1 MSESFVPRMTR
12 TFSASFLYWAGLGLA
27 AAPGYAQTTAG
38 DAPSSEP
45 ILEIDAG
52 PTESEA
58 PAPPPAPEAA
68 FAEPPAAERASEAAP
83 EHEPSASEDPVEI
96 TIAGTR
102 VSRTPGSAQVIRQDQ
117 LERFEYDDPHAALV
131 KVPGVYVRQEDGVGL
146 RPNIGIRGGN
156 PDRSKKVTLMEDG
169 VLFGPAPYSAPA
181 AYYFP
186 LLTRM
191 VAIKVIKGPSAIA
204 FGPQT
209 VGGAIDFMTRAIP
222 VAPSGALDLGLG
234 QYGYTKAHAH
244 FGASN
249 EQFGFVVEGI
259 RLHNDGF
266 KELGG
271 ADTGFTRNEWMVKTS
286 YLLDP
291 RSPMG
296 HQFQLKLGYSDEI
309 SNETYLGLTDDDFR
323 ENPNLRYPASSLD
336 QMRNHRS
343 SLVLSH
349 EVGAAD
355 ASWKLSSHAYRHDY
369 ARAWRKLNRFRGAS
383 ISNVL
388 TDPENPANAEYYA
401 VLTGEADSV
410 TAGQTLLIGP
420 NDRRFVSEGIASK
433 LEFQASTGPL
443 EHRVEAGAR
452 LHYDSIA
459 RRHSESGYLMQG
471 GELVPEDSATSITT
485 ANEASTLALALY
497 GMDAVSWHDLTVTP
511 GLRAEVI
518 GSEVT
523 DHIQGDASSHSLV
536 ALMPGVGAFYALTE
550 HFGLLG
556 GVYRGFS
563 PPPPGQS
570 DAEPEY
576 SLNYEAGARL
586 SAGRSQL
593 EAIGFYNDYENLTN
607 ICTFS
612 GGCSDADLD
621 RQFDAGAARIYGF
634 EAYLAHDFVWG
645 SVRFPLTGAY
655 THTRGEFDTTF
666 TSADPIYGSVQE
678 GDEIPYLPRH
688 QASGTFAVEW
698 SHAGASVAANYVSQM
713 REEASNEP
721 YADSLVT
728 DDLFTLD
735 VGSKVMPVAWL
746 TIYGNVR
753 NLFDTQKIASRR
765 PYGVRPN
772 APRWVQIGA
781 KLSF

>member
-1 MSESFVPRMTR
+1 MPQSSLSRVKR
-12 TFSASFLYWAGLGLA
+12 TLPVRVLCFASIGFCASRA
-27 AAPGYAQTTAG
+27 FAQT
-38 DAPSSEP
+38 
-45 ILEIDAG
+45 
-52 PTESEA
+52 
-58 PAPPPAPEAA
+58 PA
-68 FAEPPAAERASEAAP
+68 EAAP
-83 EHEPSASEDPVEI
+83 ESEPVLEIDTGPNAPAESEPPADPASGSSAGPAPVSPLPIAEPVEI

-102 VSRTPGSAQVIRQDQ
+102 VARTPGSAQVIKKDQ

-131 KVPGVYVRQEDGVGL
+131 QVPGVYVRQEDGVGL

-209 VGGAIDFMTRAIP
+209 VGGAIDFVTRSIP

-249 EQFGFVVEGI
+249 EQFGFVVEGV

-271 ADTGFTRNEWMVKTS
+271 ADTGSTRNEWMVKTS

-291 RSPMG
+291 QSPAG
-296 HQFQLKLGYSDEI
+296 HQFQLKLGYSDEV
-309 SNETYLGLTDDDFR
+309 SNETYLGLTDADFQ

-336 QMRNHRS
+336 QMRNHRTAF
-343 SLVLSH
+343 VLSH
-349 EVGAAD
+349 QVGAAD
-355 ASWKLSSHAYRHDY
+355 ASWQLTSSAYRQDY
-369 ARAWRKLNRFRGAS
+369 AREWRKLNRFRGAS
-383 ISNVL
+383 ISDVL
-388 TDPENPANAEYYA
+388 ADPESPANAEYYA

-410 TAGQTLLIGP
+410 TAGQSLLIGP
-420 NDRRFVSEGIASK
+420 NDRRFVSEGITSK
-433 LEFQASTGPL
+433 LEISASSGPL

-452 LHYDSIA
+452 LHYDSIV
-459 RRHSESGYLMQG
+459 RHHSERGYLMQDG
-471 GELVPEDSATSITT
+471 SLVPEDSVTSVTT
-485 ANEASTLALALY
+485 ANEASTLALALH

-511 GLRAEVI
+511 GMRIEII
-518 GSEVT
+518 GSELE
-523 DHIQGDASSHSLV
+523 DHLENERSTHSLV
-536 ALMPGVGAFYALTE
+536 ALMPGVGAYYALTTN
-550 HFGLLG
+550 FGLLS

-563 PPPPGQS
+563 PPPPGES
-570 DAEPEY
+570 DAAPEY

-586 SAGRSQL
+586 SDGRNQL

-621 RQFDAGAARIYGF
+621 RQFDAGAARIYGV
-634 EAYLAHDFVWG
+634 EAYLAHEFVWG
-645 SVRFPLTGAY
+645 SVRFPITGAY

-666 TSADPIYGSVQE
+666 TSADPIYGAVQA

-688 QASGTFAVEW
+688 QASGTLAVEW
-698 SHAGASVAANYVSQM
+698 S
-713 REEASNEP
+713 
-721 YADSLVT
+721 
-728 DDLFTLD
+728 
-735 VGSKVMPVAWL
+735 
-746 TIYGNVR
+746 
-753 NLFDTQKIASRR
+753 
-765 PYGVRPN
+765 
-772 APRWVQIGA
+772 
-781 KLSF
+781 

>member
-1 MSESFVPRMTR
+1 MIESLVPRVERMLP
-12 TFSASFLYWAGLGLA
+12 ASLLGLTSLCLGALPVSAETPGDHAQSSEPPLEIEAGPNGPDADATPPTEA
-27 AAPGYAQTTAG
+27 AAPITDDPAQA
-38 DAPSSEP
+38 
-45 ILEIDAG
+45 
-52 PTESEA
+52 
-58 PAPPPAPEAA
+58 PPAPT
-68 FAEPPAAERASEAAP
+68 
-83 EHEPSASEDPVEI
+83 EDPVEI

-102 VSRTPGSAQVIRQDQ
+102 VARTPGSAQVIKQDQ
-117 LERFEYDDPHAALV
+117 LERFEYDDPHAALM

-209 VGGAIDFMTRAIP
+209 VGGAIDFITRSIP
-222 VAPSGALDLGLG
+222 ATPSGALDLGLG

-286 YLLDP
+286 YLIDP
-291 RSPMG
+291 QAPMG
-296 HQFQLKLGYSDEI
+296 HQFQLKLGYSDEV
-309 SNETYLGLTDDDFR
+309 SNETYLGLTDDDFD
-323 ENPNLRYPASSLD
+323 ENPNLRYAASNLD
-336 QMRNHRS
+336 QMKNHRT

-349 EVGAAD
+349 EVGAPD
-355 ASWKLSSHAYRHDY
+355 ASWKLSSNAYRNDY

-383 ISNVL
+383 VADVL
-388 TDPENPANAEYYA
+388 ADPESPANAEYYA
-401 VLTGEADSV
+401 VLTGESDSV

-420 NDRRFVSEGIASK
+420 NDRRFVSEGVASK
-433 LEFQASTGPL
+433 LEVQARTGPL

-452 LHYDSIA
+452 LHYDSIS
-459 RRHSESGYLMQG
+459 RRHSETGYLMQDG
-471 GELVPEDSATSITT
+471 SLVPEDRAVSFT
-485 ANEASTLALALY
+485 AVNEASTLALALY
-497 GMDAVSWHDLTVTP
+497 GMDAVSWHDLTLTP
-511 GLRAEVI
+511 GMRVEII
-518 GSEVT
+518 GSELT
-523 DHIQGDASSHSLV
+523 DHLAREQSTNSLV
-536 ALMPGVGAFYALTE
+536 ALMPGAGAYYAIIE
-550 HFGLLG
+550 DFGLLG

-563 PPPPGQS
+563 PPPPGES
-570 DAEPEY
+570 DAAPEY
-576 SLNYEAGARL
+576 SLNYEAGARF
-586 SAGRSQL
+586 SGGRSQL

-634 EAYLAHDFVWG
+634 EAYLGHDFIWG
-645 SVRFPLTGAY
+645 SVRFPVTGAY
-655 THTRGEFDTTF
+655 THTRGVFDTTF
-666 TSADPIYGSVQE
+666 TSADPIYGDVQD

-688 QASGTFAVEW
+688 QASGTLAVEW
-698 SHAGASVAANYVSQM
+698 SHAGASVAANYVSEM
-713 REEASNEP
+713 REEAGSTP
-721 YADSLVT
+721 YEDSLVT

-735 VGSKVMPVAWL
+735 VGSKVMPVKWL
-746 TIYGNVR
+746 TVYGNVR
-753 NLFDTQKIASRR
+753 NLFDTQSIASRR
-765 PYGVRPN
+765 PYGARPN

>member
-1 MSESFVPRMTR
+1 MSEPLVPRVKR
-12 TFSASFLYWAGLGLA
+12 TLPASFFCLAGIGLA
-27 AAPGYAQTTAG
+27 AAPVSAQTSDADAG
-38 DAPSSEP
+38 V
-45 ILEIDAG
+45 LEIDAG
-52 PTESEA
+52 PTSGEAEAAPPAEA
-58 PAPPPAPEAA
+58 PEGAG
-68 FAEPPAAERASEAAP
+68 EAAP
-83 EHEPSASEDPVEI
+83 ESPAPAEDPVEI

-102 VSRTPGSAQVIRQDQ
+102 VARTPGSAQVIRQDQ
-117 LERFEYDDPHAALV
+117 LERFEYDDPHAALM

-209 VGGAIDFMTRAIP
+209 VGGAIDFVTRSIP

-249 EQFGFVVEGI
+249 EQFGFVVEGL

-291 RSPMG
+291 QAPAG
-296 HQFQLKLGYSDEI
+296 HQFQLKLGYSDEV
-309 SNETYLGLTDDDFR
+309 SNETYLGLTDDDFS

-336 QMRNHRS
+336 QMRNHRT

-349 EVGAAD
+349 EVGAPD
-355 ASWKLSSHAYRHDY
+355 ASWKLSSNAYRNDY

-383 ISNVL
+383 VSDVL
-388 TDPENPANAEYYA
+388 ADPESPLNAEYYA

-410 TAGQTLLIGP
+410 TSGQTLLIGP
-420 NDRRFVSEGIASK
+420 NDRRFVSEGVSSK
-433 LEFQASTGPL
+433 LEFQASTGPF
-443 EHRVEAGAR
+443 EHRVETGAR

-459 RRHSESGYLMQG
+459 RRHSESGYLMLDG
-471 GELVPEDSATSITT
+471 SLVPEDSATSVTT
-485 ANEASTLALALY
+485 ANEASTLALALH
-497 GMDAVSWHDLTVTP
+497 GMDAVSWRDLTVTP
-511 GLRAEVI
+511 GMRIEII
-518 GSEVT
+518 GSELV
-523 DHIQGDASSHSLV
+523 DHVARDESTHSLV
-536 ALMPGVGAFYALTE
+536 ALMPGVGAYYALTQG
-550 HFGLLG
+550 FGLLG

-563 PPPPGQS
+563 PPPPGES
-570 DAEPEY
+570 DAAPEY

-586 SAGRSQL
+586 SDGRSQL

-612 GGCSDADLD
+612 GGCSDAELD

-645 SVRFPLTGAY
+645 SVRFPVTGAY
-655 THTRGEFDTTF
+655 THTRGVFDTTF
-666 TSADPIYGSVQE
+666 TSADPIYGNVQE

-698 SHAGASVAANYVSQM
+698 SHAGASVAANYVSEM
-713 REEASNEP
+713 REEAGSTP
-721 YADSLVT
+721 YEDSLVT

-735 VGSKVMPVAWL
+735 VGSKVMPLKWL
-746 TIYGNVR
+746 SIYGNVR
-753 NLFDTQKIASRR
+753 NLLDTQNIASRR
-765 PYGVRPN
+765 PYGARPN

>member
-1 MSESFVPRMTR
+1 MSEPLFPRVRPTLPACFLGVSCLWLGVP
-12 TFSASFLYWAGLGLA
+12 SAS
-27 AAPGYAQTTAG
+27 AQPPAEP
-38 DAPSSEP
+38 APSVEAP
-45 ILEIDAG
+45 LEIDAG
-52 PTESEA
+52 PSEA
-58 PAPPPAPEAA
+58 PASTIDAEVATAPGEPAPA
-68 FAEPPAAERASEAAP
+68 PAA
-83 EHEPSASEDPVEI
+83 EDPVEI

-102 VSRTPGSAQVIRQDQ
+102 LARTPGSAQVIKRDQ

-131 KVPGVYVRQEDGVGL
+131 QVPGVYIRQEDGVGL

-191 VAIKVIKGPSAIA
+191 VAIRVIKGPSAIA

-209 VGGAIDFMTRAIP
+209 VGGAIDFVTRSIP
-222 VAPSGALDLGLG
+222 TLPSGALDLGLG
-234 QYGYTKAHAH
+234 AYGYTKAHAH

-259 RLHNDGF
+259 RLHNDGY

-291 RSPMG
+291 QTPMG
-296 HQFQLKLGYSDEI
+296 HQFQFKLGYSDEV
-309 SNETYLGLTDDDFR
+309 SNETYLGLTDDDFH
-323 ENPNLRYPASSLD
+323 ENPNLRYPASGLD
-336 QMRNHRS
+336 QMRNHRTS
-343 SLVLSH
+343 FVLSH
-349 EVGAAD
+349 EVGAED
-355 ASWKLSSHAYRHDY
+355 ASWKLSNTAYRNDY
-369 ARAWRKLNRFRGAS
+369 ARVWRKLNRFRDAS
-383 ISNVL
+383 IADVL
-388 TDPENPANAEYYA
+388 ADPESPSNAEYYA

-420 NDRRFVSEGIASK
+420 NDRRFVSEGVSSK
-433 LEFQASTGPL
+433 LELQARTGPL

-452 LHYDSIA
+452 LHYDSIT
-459 RRHSESGYLMQG
+459 RRHSESGYLMQNG
-471 GELVPEDSATSITT
+471 SLVPEDSATSVTT
-485 ANEASTLALALY
+485 ANEASTLALALH

-511 GLRAEVI
+511 GMRLEVI
-518 GSEVT
+518 GSELS
-523 DHIQGDASSHSLV
+523 DHVGGGASSHTFV
-536 ALMPGVGAFYALTE
+536 ALMPGVGAYYELIDG
-550 HFGLLG
+550 FGLLG

-563 PPPPGQS
+563 PPPPGES
-570 DAEPEY
+570 EMEPEY
-576 SLNYEAGARL
+576 SLNYEAGARV
-586 SAGRSQL
+586 SGGKSQL

-634 EAYLAHDFVWG
+634 EAYLTHEFVWG
-645 SVRFPLTGAY
+645 SVRFPITGAY
-655 THTRGEFDTTF
+655 THTRGVFDTTF
-666 TSADPIYGSVQE
+666 TSSDPIYGEVEQ

-698 SHAGASVAANYVSQM
+698 SHAGASIAANYVSEM
-713 REEASNEP
+713 REEAGSAAYE
-721 YADSLVT
+721 DSVVT
-728 DDLFTLD
+728 EDLFTVD
-735 VGSKVMPVAWL
+735 VGSKVMPVKWL
-746 TIYGNVR
+746 TVYGNVR
-753 NLFDTQKIASRR
+753 NLFDTQRIASRR
-765 PYGVRPN
+765 PYGARPN
-772 APRWVQIGA
+772 APRWVQVGA

>member
-1 MSESFVPRMTR
+1 M
-12 TFSASFLYWAGLGLA
+12 
-27 AAPGYAQTTAG
+27 AQTPG
-38 DAPSSEP
+38 DPAQSSAPA
-45 ILEIDAG
+45 LEIDAG
-52 PTESEA
+52 PAGTGAGADAPTALAASGADPAASPA
-58 PAPPPAPEAA
+58 PAAV
-68 FAEPPAAERASEAAP
+68 
-83 EHEPSASEDPVEI
+83 EDPVEI

-102 VSRTPGSAQVIRQDQ
+102 VSRTPGSAQVIKQDQ
-117 LERFEYDDPHAALV
+117 LERFEYDDPHAALMQ
-131 KVPGVYVRQEDGVGL
+131 VPGVYVRHEDGVGL

-191 VAIKVIKGPSAIA
+191 VAIKVIKGPAAIA

-209 VGGAIDFMTRAIP
+209 VGGAIDFVTRAIP
-222 VAPSGALDLGLG
+222 TTPGGSLDLGLG
-234 QYGYTKAHAH
+234 AYGYTKAHAH

-266 KELGG
+266 KELAG

-291 RSPMG
+291 QAPMG
-296 HQFQLKLGYSDEI
+296 HQFQLKLGYSDEV
-309 SNETYLGLTDDDFR
+309 SNETYLGLTDDDFH
-323 ENPNLRYPASSLD
+323 ENSNLRYPASSLD
-336 QMRNHRS
+336 QMRNHRT

-349 EVGAAD
+349 EVGAPD
-355 ASWKLSSHAYRHDY
+355 ASWKLSSNAYRNDY
-369 ARAWRKLNRFRGAS
+369 ARAWRKLNRFRDAS
-383 ISNVL
+383 IAEVL
-388 TDPENPANAEYYA
+388 AAPESPANAEYYA

-420 NDRRFVSEGIASK
+420 NDRRFVSEGVASK

-459 RRHSESGYLMQG
+459 RRHSESGYLMQDG
-471 GELVPEDSATSITT
+471 TLVPEDSATSVTT
-485 ANEASTLALALY
+485 ANEASTLALAVH
-497 GMDAVSWHDLTVTP
+497 GMDAVSWQALTVTP
-511 GLRAEVI
+511 GLRVEII
-518 GSEVT
+518 GSELA
-523 DHIQGDASSHSLV
+523 DHIADEESTHSLV
-536 ALMPGVGAFYALTE
+536 ALMPGVGAYYAIVDD
-550 HFGLLG
+550 FGLLG

-563 PPPPGQS
+563 PPPPGES
-570 DAEPEY
+570 DAAPEY
-576 SLNYEAGARL
+576 SLNYETGARL
-586 SAGRSQL
+586 SSGRSQL

-607 ICTFS
+607 ICSFS

-645 SVRFPLTGAY
+645 SVRFPVTGAY
-655 THTRGEFDTTF
+655 THTRGVFDTTF
-666 TSADPIYGSVQE
+666 TSADPIYGDVQE
-678 GDEIPYLPRH
+678 GDEVPYLPRH
-688 QASGTFAVEW
+688 QASGTLAVEW
-698 SHAGASVAANYVSQM
+698 SHAGASVAANYVSEM
-713 REEASNEP
+713 REEAGSAP
-721 YADSLVT
+721 YADSIVT
-728 DDLFTLD
+728 DDLFTVD
-735 VGSKVMPVAWL
+735 VGSKVMPVPWL
-746 TIYGNVR
+746 TLYGNVR
-753 NLFDTQKIASRR
+753 NLFDARSIASRR
-765 PYGVRPN
+765 PYGARPN
-772 APRWVQIGA
+772 APRWVQVGA

>member
-1 MSESFVPRMTR
+1 MSEPLNPRLKC
-12 TFSASFLYWAGLGLA
+12 AFLTSLSCFLGLGLR
-27 AAPGYAQTTAG
+27 AAPAFAQTPGAE
-38 DAPSSEP
+38 APDSEP

-52 PTESEA
+52 PQSGE
-58 PAPPPAPEAA
+58 PAQEPATADPTTPAEEAA
-68 FAEPPAAERASEAAP
+68 TP
-83 EHEPSASEDPVEI
+83 DPVEI

-102 VSRTPGSAQVIRQDQ
+102 IARTPGSAQVIKQDQ
-117 LERFEYDDPHAALV
+117 LERFEYDDPHAALM

-209 VGGAIDFMTRAIP
+209 VGGAIDFITRSIP
-222 VAPSGALDLGLG
+222 VAPSGGVDLGLG

-249 EQFGFVVEGI
+249 EQFGFVVEGV
-259 RLHNDGF
+259 RVHSDGF
-266 KELGG
+266 KELSG

-291 RSPMG
+291 QAPTG
-296 HQFQLKLGYSDEI
+296 HQFQLKLGYSDEV
-309 SNETYLGLTDDDFR
+309 SNETYLGLTDDDFD
-323 ENPNLRYPASSLD
+323 ENPNLRYPASALD
-336 QMRNHRS
+336 QMKNHRT
-343 SLVLSH
+343 SLVLAH

-355 ASWKLSSHAYRHDY
+355 ASWKLSSNAYRNDY
-369 ARAWRKLNRFRGAS
+369 ARVWRKVNRFRGAS
-383 ISNVL
+383 ISDVL
-388 TDPENPANAEYYA
+388 ADPESPANAEYYA

-410 TAGQTLLIGP
+410 AAGQTLLIGP
-420 NDRRFVSEGIASK
+420 NDRRFVSEGLSSK
-433 LEFQASTGPL
+433 LELQASTGQL
-443 EHRVEAGAR
+443 EHRVEAGGR
-452 LHYDSIA
+452 LHYDSIV
-459 RRHSESGYLMQG
+459 RRHSEAGFLMQDG
-471 GELVPEDSATSITT
+471 SLVPEDTAPSFTA

-497 GMDAVSWHDLTVTP
+497 ATDAVSWHDLTVTP
-511 GLRAEVI
+511 GLRAEII
-518 GSEVT
+518 GSELT
-523 DHIQGDASSHSLV
+523 DRLANDQSTNSLV
-536 ALMPGVGAFYALTE
+536 ALMPGVGAYYAITE
-550 HFGLLG
+550 AFGLLG

-563 PPPPGQS
+563 PPPPGES
-570 DAEPEY
+570 DAAPEY

-586 SAGRSQL
+586 SDGPSQL
-593 EAIGFYNDYENLTN
+593 ETIAFYNDYQNLTN

-612 GGCSDADLD
+612 GGCSDAELD
-621 RQFDAGAARIYGF
+621 RQFDAGAARIYGL
-634 EAYLAHDFVWG
+634 ESYLAHDFVWG

-655 THTRGEFDTTF
+655 TYTEGVFDTTF
-666 TSADPIYGSVQE
+666 TSADPIYGDVE
-678 GDEIPYLPRH
+678 AGDEIPYLPRH

-698 SHAGASVAANYVSQM
+698 SHAGASVAANYVSEM
-713 REEASNEP
+713 REEAGSAP
-721 YADSLVT
+721 YEDSLVT
-728 DDLFTLD
+728 EDLFTLD
-735 VGSKVMPVAWL
+735 VGSKVMPVKWL

-753 NLFDTQKIASRR
+753 NLLDTQNIASRR
-765 PYGVRPN
+765 PYGARPN